1 MKLPNYNEAR
11 KRIKEDVIR
20 TCFDPSDLIKNIVN
34 DKNYYIKTFGCQMNE
49 HDSENMSALVE
60 KLGYKKTSNLKEA
73 DLVIVNTCSIRENAH
88 NKTFG
93 FLGEIKYIKENY
105 KKNMIVALGGCMSQE
120 EGVVK
125 KVQDKYKWLNIVFGT
140 HNIYDLPYLIEKS
153 LKDPTQQIEV
163 LTKQEKIVENI
174 PVKRDSKYQAY
185 VNIIYGCDKFCTY
198 CIVPFTRGKELSRK
212 EEDIL
217 EEIKKLKE
225 EGYKEVTLLGQNV
238 NAYGKDINSSLAKL
252 LKKVDSIG
260 IERIKFMTSHPWDFT
275 DELIEV
281 LGSSKNI
288 MPFLHLPVQSGS
300 NEVLK
305 KMGRRY
311 TKESYLELVN
321 KIKAKVPGIALTT
334 DIIVGFPTETEE
346 DFNETLDLVD
356 KVEYS
361 GAYTFIYSPRENTVA
376 AKFENTVNE
385 KEAKRRLY
393 LLNDKINYYSLKD
406 NKKYQD
412 KIVKVLVTSL
422 GKEKGV
428 YQGYTEHN
436 KVINVSSEENIIGQI
451 VDVKVTDVKTWSING
466 IKI

>member
-1 MKLPNYNEAR
+1 MKLPNYSEAK

-20 TCFDPSDLIKNIVN
+20 TCFDPTDLIENIVVN
-34 DKNYYIKTFGCQMNE
+34 KYYYIKTFGCQMNE
-49 HDSENMSALVE
+49 HDSENISALVE
-60 KLGYKKTSNLKEA
+60 KLGFIKTDDLKKA
-73 DLVIVNTCSIRENAH
+73 DLVIINTCSIRENTH

-93 FLGEIKYIKENY
+93 FLGEIKYVKETINP
-105 KKNMIVALGGCMSQE
+105 NMIVALGGCMSQE

-125 KVQDKYKWLNIVFGT
+125 TIQDKYKWLNIVFGT

-217 EEIKKLKE
+217 EEIRNLKK

-252 LKKVDSIG
+252 LKEVDKID
-260 IERIKFMTSHPWDFT
+260 IERVKFMTSHPWDFT
-275 DELIEV
+275 DELVEV

-300 NEVLK
+300 NEVLR

-311 TKESYLELVN
+311 TKEAYLELVN

-356 KVEYS
+356 KVEFS

-376 AKFENTVNE
+376 AKFENTVSN

-412 KIVKVLVTSL
+412 KIVKALILSES
-422 GKEKGV
+422 KNKNI

-436 KVINVSSEENIIGQI
+436 KVINVESKENIIGQI
-451 VDVKVTDVKTWSING
+451 VDVKVTEVKTWSLNG

>member
-1 MKLPNYNEAR
+1 MKLPNYSEAK

-20 TCFDPSDLIKNIVN
+20 TCFDPTDLIENIVVN
-34 DKNYYIKTFGCQMNE
+34 KYYYIKTFGCQMNE
-49 HDSENMSALVE
+49 HDSENISALVE
-60 KLGYKKTSNLKEA
+60 KLGFIKTDDLKKA
-73 DLVIVNTCSIRENAH
+73 DLVIINTCSIRENAH

-93 FLGEIKYIKENY
+93 FLGEIKYVKETINP
-105 KKNMIVALGGCMSQE
+105 NMIVALGGCMSQE

-125 KVQDKYKWLNIVFGT
+125 TIQDKYKWLNIVFGT

-217 EEIKKLKE
+217 EEIRNLKK

-252 LKKVDSIG
+252 LKEVDKIG
-260 IERIKFMTSHPWDFT
+260 IERVKFMTSHPWDFT
-275 DELIEV
+275 DELVEV

-300 NEVLK
+300 NEVLR

-311 TKESYLELVN
+311 TKEAYLELVN

-356 KVEYS
+356 KVEFS

-376 AKFENTVNE
+376 ATFENTVSN

-412 KIVKVLVTSL
+412 KVVKVLILSES
-422 GKEKGV
+422 KNKNI

-436 KVINVSSEENIIGQI
+436 KVINVESKENIIGQI
-451 VDVKVTDVKTWSING
+451 VDVKVTEVKTWSLNG